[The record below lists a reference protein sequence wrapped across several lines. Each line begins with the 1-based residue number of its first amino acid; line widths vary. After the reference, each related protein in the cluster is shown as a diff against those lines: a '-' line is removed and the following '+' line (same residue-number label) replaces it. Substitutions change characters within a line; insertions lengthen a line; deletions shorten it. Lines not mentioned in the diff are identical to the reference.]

1 MASRFVR
8 TALAYLGIVG
18 DESAESRQVGTVAAP
33 ARQDRSRSG
42 GLVVVVVFVPREA
55 ADRVRR
61 AAASAGAGAI
71 GDYRA
76 CSFSAAGE
84 GRFEPQV
91 GARPT
96 IGRVGEPEVVDE
108 MRVEMVVPRCD
119 ARRVVDAVLAAHPY
133 EEPAWHAYETLGL
146 SEL

>member
-8 TALAYLGIVG
+8 PALAYLGIVS
-18 DESAESRQVGTVAAP
+18 DEAGHSREVGTVVAP
-33 ARQDRSRSG
+33 ARQERLRSG

-55 ADRVRR
+55 ANHVRR
-61 AAASAGAGAI
+61 AAADAGAGAI

-91 GARPT
+91 GAHPT

-108 MRVEMVVPRCD
+108 VRVEMVVPRRD
-119 ARRVVDAVLAAHPY
+119 ARRVVEAVLVAHPY

-146 SEL
+146 SDL

>member
-8 TALAYLGIVG
+8 TALAYLGMVSDEAGNSREVG
-18 DESAESRQVGTVAAP
+18 NVVEP
-33 ARQDRSRSG
+33 ARLDRARSG

-61 AAASAGAGAI
+61 AAARAGAGAI

-76 CSFSAAGE
+76 CSFSAPGE

-108 MRVEMVVPRCD
+108 MRVEMVVPRRD

-146 SEL
+146 AEL